1 MKRRDFLRKS
11 IGAGVFTGS
20 FLTMGH
26 GKIFANTANNNS
38 LPYDL
43 VAIKDGTPEK
53 MFDRAIEAMGGMK
66 NFVKPGQKVVVKPNI
81 GWDVVPERAGNT
93 NPALV
98 KRIIEHAFEAGAKK
112 VYVFDHTCDK
122 WTKCYDNSGIERA
135 AKDAGATVAPA
146 HTESYYEEVSIPQG
160 AKLTKAKEHELIHE
174 ADVFI
179 NVPILKN
186 HNSARL
192 TIAMKNLM
200 GIIWDRGF
208 WHRNGLHQCI
218 ADFVSYR
225 KPDLNIVD
233 AYRVMRRNGPRGV
246 STNDVATMKYQ
257 IISDDIVAADAA
269 ATKIF
274 GKKVEDIKHID
285 IAGEKGYGEEDL
297 SKLNIGRLKA

>member
-1 MKRRDFLRKS
+1 MKRRDFLKKS
-11 IGAGVFTGS
+11 IGAGVFAGS
-20 FLTMGH
+20 MASLGS
-26 GKIFANTANNNS
+26 GRIFANTVNNNA

-53 MFDRAIEAMGGMK
+53 MFDRAIAEMGGMG

-81 GWDVVPERAGNT
+81 GWDVSPERAGNT
-93 NPALV
+93 NPGLV
-98 KRIIEHAFEAGAKK
+98 KRIVESCFEAGAKQ
-112 VYVFDHTCDK
+112 VYVFDHTCDEWRK
-122 WTKCYDNSGIERA
+122 TYDTSGIEKA
-135 AKDAGATVAPA
+135 AKDAGAKVAPG
-146 HTESYYEEVSIPQG
+146 HTEGYYQKVEIPKG
-160 AKLTKAKEHELIHE
+160 ETLKEAKEHELILE
-174 ADVFI
+174 SDVFI
-179 NVPILKN
+179 NVPVLKN

-200 GIIWDRGF
+200 GVIWDRGF

-246 STNDVATMKYQ
+246 STNDVALMKYQ

-269 ATKIF
+269 STRIF
-274 GKKVEDIKHID
+274 GKKVEEIGHID

-297 SKLNIGRLKA
+297 SKLNIQRLQI